1 MEMKETAVSNKMTSA
16 AGDEMKADVT
26 AATEDRNAVGAAEEA
41 VVNAAD
47 KKEPGVM
54 EKAEPKK
61 DAEPEIILQYRE
73 YEANI
78 GAVTER
84 VKAHYYA
91 KGYQEG
97 SIESMQIYV
106 KPEDFTAYYV
116 INDGIVGKVNLF

>member
-84 VKAHYYA
+84 VKARLT
-91 KGYQEG
+91 
-97 SIESMQIYV
+97 M
-106 KPEDFTAYYV
+106 
-116 INDGIVGKVNLF
+116 